1 MIRAD
6 LHIHSQYSSDGEFR
20 PADIVGKCAAG
31 GVDLFALTDHNTV
44 RGLDEACDG
53 ALQAGLESVPGIE
66 IDCSFEGTD
75 LHLLGYGID
84 WKSPDFRALEE
95 TVAAKVMAS
104 FGETVGKLRRLG
116 FAVDEQAVLAAAAG
130 KLPTLELIAEVM
142 LSDPACD
149 TPLLAPYRKGG
160 ARGDMPYINFYL
172 DFGAQ
177 GRPAFVPVEYM
188 NFRDA
193 VERGAEGLE
202 VFNNYHDD
210 RQIAYF
216 APLVRRRGA
225 LMTCGSDFH
234 GKTKPLIHVGR
245 FGCDARWESS
255 LADSV
260 ARLAKGV

>member
-53 ALQAGLESVPGIE
+53 ALHAGLEFVPGIE

-130 KLPTLELIAEVM
+130 KLPTMELIAEVM
-142 LSDPACD
+142 LSDAACD
-149 TPLLAPYRKGG
+149 TPLLAPYREGG
-160 ARGDMPYINFYL
+160 VRGDMPYINFYL

-177 GRPAFVPVEYM
+177 GRPAFVPMEYM

-193 VERGAEGLE
+193 SWFATTGACRWSRIPDSICGAGS
-202 VFNNYHDD
+202 VSSRSCWSAGPRDWKFSIITTMIG
-210 RQIAYF
+210 RSPIS
-216 APLVRRRGA
+216 RRWSGA
-225 LMTCGSDFH
+225 
-234 GKTKPLIHVGR
+234 VGP
-245 FGCDARWESS
+245 
-255 LADSV
+255 
-260 ARLAKGV
+260 

>member
-53 ALQAGLESVPGIE
+53 ALHAGLEFVPGIE

-130 KLPTLELIAEVM
+130 KLPTMELIAEVM
-142 LSDPACD
+142 LSDAACD
-149 TPLLAPYRKGG
+149 TPLLAPYREGG
-160 ARGDMPYINFYL
+160 VRGDMPYISF
-172 DFGAQ
+172 
-177 GRPAFVPVEYM
+177 RPDGIYELP
-188 NFRDA
+188 
-193 VERGAEGLE
+193 
-202 VFNNYHDD
+202 
-210 RQIAYF
+210 
-216 APLVRRRGA
+216 RRRRAGSRQRGRAGGRASRTQSAGPGA
-225 LMTCGSDFH
+225 YRREVAGARGRGIGSFQ
-234 GKTKPLIHVGR
+234 
-245 FGCDARWESS
+245 
-255 LADSV
+255 
-260 ARLAKGV
+260 

>member
-6 LHIHSQYSSDGEFR
+6 LHIHSEYSSDGEFR
-20 PADIVGKCAAG
+20 VADIVGKCAAG
-31 GVDLFALTDHNTV
+31 GVDLFSLTDHNTV

-53 ALQAGLESVPGIE
+53 ALQAGMEFVPGIE

-84 WKSPDFRALEE
+84 WKSPDFRTLEE
-95 TVAAKVMAS
+95 TVAAEVMAS

-116 FAVDEQAVLAAAAG
+116 FAVDEQTVLAAAAG
-130 KLPTLELIAEVM
+130 KLPTMELIAEVM

-149 TPLLAPYRKGG
+149 TPLLAPYREGG

-188 NFRDA
+188 SWCA
-193 VERGAEGLE
+193 TTGACRWSRIP
-202 VFNNYHDD
+202 DS
-210 RQIAYF
+210 
-216 APLVRRRGA
+216 
-225 LMTCGSDFH
+225 TCGAGSVSSRSCWSAGPRDWRFSIITTMI
-234 GKTKPLIHVGR
+234 GRSPISRRWSGAVGP
-245 FGCDARWESS
+245 
-255 LADSV
+255 
-260 ARLAKGV
+260 

>member
-53 ALQAGLESVPGIE
+53 ALQAGLEFVPGIE

-75 LHLLGYGID
+75 LHLLGYRID

-177 GRPAFVPVEYM
+177 GRPAFV
-188 NFRDA
+188 
-193 VERGAEGLE
+193 L
-202 VFNNYHDD
+202 
-210 RQIAYF
+210 
-216 APLVRRRGA
+216 
-225 LMTCGSDFH
+225 S
-234 GKTKPLIHVGR
+234 LIHI
-245 FGCDARWESS
+245 
-255 LADSV
+255 
-260 ARLAKGV
+260 

>member
-116 FAVDEQAVLAAAAG
+116 FAVDEQAVLAAAAASTACSSTA
-130 KLPTLELIAEVM
+130 KPSRRSFPTVSPNDAM
-142 LSDPACD
+142 
-149 TPLLAPYRKGG
+149 TLAATVSSSARKS
-160 ARGDMPYINFYL
+160 GDFQSMP
-172 DFGAQ
+172 
-177 GRPAFVPVEYM
+177 
-188 NFRDA
+188 
-193 VERGAEGLE
+193 
-202 VFNNYHDD
+202 
-210 RQIAYF
+210 
-216 APLVRRRGA
+216 
-225 LMTCGSDFH
+225 
-234 GKTKPLIHVGR
+234 
-245 FGCDARWESS
+245 
-255 LADSV
+255 
-260 ARLAKGV
+260 

>member
-53 ALQAGLESVPGIE
+53 ALQAGLEFVPGIE

-130 KLPTLELIAEVM
+130 KLPTMELIAEVM
-142 LSDPACD
+142 LSDAACD
-149 TPLLAPYRKGG
+149 TPLLAP
-160 ARGDMPYINFYL
+160 
-172 DFGAQ
+172 
-177 GRPAFVPVEYM
+177 
-188 NFRDA
+188 
-193 VERGAEGLE
+193 
-202 VFNNYHDD
+202 
-210 RQIAYF
+210 
-216 APLVRRRGA
+216 
-225 LMTCGSDFH
+225 
-234 GKTKPLIHVGR
+234 
-245 FGCDARWESS
+245 
-255 LADSV
+255 
-260 ARLAKGV
+260 

>member
-116 FAVDEQAVLAAAAG
+116 FAVVRTGDEIEIDI
-130 KLPTLELIAEVM
+130 PRRSIR
-142 LSDPACD
+142 
-149 TPLLAPYRKGG
+149 LLADDAEIA
-160 ARGDMPYINFYL
+160 ARMA
-172 DFGAQ
+172 AQ
-177 GRPAFVPVEYM
+177 EHFRPAVRDRKVPASLRAYAKLVSSA
-188 NFRDA
+188 DKGA
-193 VERGAEGLE
+193 VRIVDEE
-202 VFNNYHDD
+202 
-210 RQIAYF
+210 
-216 APLVRRRGA
+216 
-225 LMTCGSDFH
+225 
-234 GKTKPLIHVGR
+234 
-245 FGCDARWESS
+245 
-255 LADSV
+255 
-260 ARLAKGV
+260 

>member
-53 ALQAGLESVPGIE
+53 ALKAGLESVPGIE

-130 KLPTLELIAEVM
+130 
-142 LSDPACD
+142 
-149 TPLLAPYRKGG
+149 LLFWWYAS
-160 ARGDMPYINFYL
+160 M
-172 DFGAQ
+172 
-177 GRPAFVPVEYM
+177 
-188 NFRDA
+188 
-193 VERGAEGLE
+193 
-202 VFNNYHDD
+202 
-210 RQIAYF
+210 
-216 APLVRRRGA
+216 VRREFGGITGDLLGFFVELSQGGLLLVLA
-225 LMTCGSDFH
+225 LC
-234 GKTKPLIHVGR
+234 
-245 FGCDARWESS
+245 S
-255 LADSV
+255 LFLRA
-260 ARLAKGV
+260 L